1 MLSSNGPLCARPSIR
16 EAERKARMNRGC
28 VRTAYPAPFFWE
40 VPSNWAATCDMV
52 KLVIF
57 VEGVQL
63 ANFVRQRKIWGAF
76 GKLSSAVRDRFPIRP
91 PGHAAQQEEPRAK
104 KYDTWDDKV
113 SGPALRVGTS
123 GHRAFFLRRT
133 VRGAFARLSDSRG
146 IKHTEQRPRASHIV
160 HFGGNT
166 PLTVAASVSRNSP

>member
-1 MLSSNGPLCARPSIR
+1 MLSSNSPLCARPSIR

-28 VRTAYPAPFFWE
+28 VRTAYPAPFFGKCLRN
-40 VPSNWAATCDMV
+40 VGGKTAKMT
-52 KLVIF
+52 IF
-57 VEGVQL
+57 IEGVQL
-63 ANFVRQRKIWGAF
+63 ANFARQLKIWGAF

-104 KYDTWDDKV
+104 KYDVWDDKV
-113 SGPALRVGTS
+113 SGLALRVGTS
-123 GHRAFFLRRT
+123 GHRACFLRRT

-160 HFGGNT
+160 PFGGDI